1 MIFEE
6 FAPSTGE
13 SLVRL
18 KALRGRVLTLI
29 TTSGGICA
37 LVRVAFML

>member
-13 SLVRL
+13 TLERL

-29 TTSGGICA
+29 TAGGGMCA
-37 LVRVAFML
+37 LLRVALML

>member
-6 FAPSTGE
+6 FAPTTAQRLDG
-13 SLVRL
+13 L

-29 TTSGGICA
+29 SAAGGVCA
-37 LVRVAFML
+37 LIRVALMV

>member
-13 SLVRL
+13 SIVRL
-18 KALRGRVLTLI
+18 KALRGRVLALI
-29 TTSGGICA
+29 STGGGLCA

>member
-6 FAPSTGE
+6 FAPSTGVTLE
-13 SLVRL
+13 RL

-29 TTSGGICA
+29 SAGGGVCA
-37 LVRVAFML
+37 LVRVAFMF